1 MKNKITIKEASEVLG
16 VSISTIR
23 RWIAKGIINVTR
35 HPVNNYQ
42 LFNEE
47 DLRDLKSK
55 IDA

>member
-1 MKNKITIKEASEVLG
+1 MKSKITIKQASEILG
-16 VSISTIR
+16 VSISTLR
-23 RWIAKGIINVTR
+23 RWITKGVINVTR

-47 DLRDLKSK
+47 DLIELKSK

>member
-16 VSISTIR
+16 VSISTLR
-23 RWIAKGIINVTR
+23 RWIAKGVINVTR

-42 LFNEE
+42 LFNKK
-47 DLRDLKSK
+47 DLIDLKSK